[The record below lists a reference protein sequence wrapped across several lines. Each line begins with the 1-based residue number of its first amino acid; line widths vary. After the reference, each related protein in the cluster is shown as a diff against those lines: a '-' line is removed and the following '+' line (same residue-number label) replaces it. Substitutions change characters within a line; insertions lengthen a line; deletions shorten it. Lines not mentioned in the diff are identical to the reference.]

1 MIACGFAP
9 SYQRRDY
16 YCDCLT
22 EIMLVKLLGK
32 IFKLHKML
40 TALLLNP
47 SAASRSHKEGE
58 ERSVFLL
65 QDRIHYISTAL

>member
-1 MIACGFAP
+1 
-9 SYQRRDY
+9 
-16 YCDCLT
+16 
-22 EIMLVKLLGK
+22 MLVKLLGK